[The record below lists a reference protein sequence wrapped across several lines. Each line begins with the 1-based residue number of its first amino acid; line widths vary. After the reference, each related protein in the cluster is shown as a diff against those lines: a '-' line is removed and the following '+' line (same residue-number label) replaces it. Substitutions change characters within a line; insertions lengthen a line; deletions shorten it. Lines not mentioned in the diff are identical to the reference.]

1 MKYQII
7 VIVVALILTALAL
20 TSCVEQKIVVEDG
33 RPHLYIDGQRHVR
46 VTDGQGGIDWVAR

>member
-20 TSCVEQKIVVEDG
+20 TSCTESEGAGEQRYILVTTGDGVE
-33 RPHLYIDGQRHVR
+33 
-46 VTDGQGGIDWVAR
+46 WVKH